1 MNEKPTLFSGIK
13 PTGIPHIGNYLG
25 ALKQWVDLQGKY
37 NCIYSIVDYHAI
49 TIAIDKDELQKNI
62 YTTARILLSIGIN
75 PDKSI
80 LFLQSTIP
88 EHTEL
93 CWIFNCLTPMSEL
106 QRMTQFKDKAK
117 QHRQNINAG
126 LFDYPVLMA
135 ADILLYNAE
144 FVPVGEDQLQ
154 HIELTR
160 IIAKKFNNRYGEM
173 FAMPKPIVGPAKRV
187 MSLNNPTKKMSK
199 DLGESSYISLLDPPE
214 VVEKKVKKAVTD
226 TGPTDANNMS
236 AGVKNLFDLL
246 VYFDNNSAYQRFMQQ
261 YQQGTIKYSE
271 LKQELANTIN
281 KTLDPIR
288 TKASNITDDDIK
300 KILQSGANKARQ
312 IAQAKINKI
321 KQTVGTFI

>member
-1 MNEKPTLFSGIK
+1 MNEKPALFSGIK

-25 ALKQWVDLQGKY
+25 ALKQWVDLQDKY

-80 LFLQSTIP
+80 LFLQSSVP

-117 QHRQNINAG
+117 QHHQNINAG

-160 IIAKKFNNRYGEM
+160 IIAKKFNNRYGEI
-173 FAMPKPIVGPAKRV
+173 FTMPKPIVGPAKRV

-226 TGPTDANNMS
+226 TGPADANNMS

-246 VYFDNNSAYQRFMQQ
+246 VYFDNNSAYQHFMQQ

-300 KILQSGANKARQ
+300 KILQKGASKARQ